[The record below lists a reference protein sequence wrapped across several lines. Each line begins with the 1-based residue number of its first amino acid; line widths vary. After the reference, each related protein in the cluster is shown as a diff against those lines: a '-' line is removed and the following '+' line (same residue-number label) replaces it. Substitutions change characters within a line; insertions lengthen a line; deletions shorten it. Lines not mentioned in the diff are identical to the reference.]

1 MSQTIE
7 ISRMAGMYARKRRLE
22 LALTQREV
30 ADRAGVSERTVY
42 SFELGERPGIQL
54 DKVLAIYSAIG
65 LALTVETVDPA
76 GSGRPRTAAE
86 IAEDFLAHLG

>member
-7 ISRMAGMYARKRRLE
+7 ISRMAGMYARERRLE
-22 LALTQREV
+22 LGLTQREV

-54 DKVLAIYSAIG
+54 NKVLSIYSAIG
-65 LALTVETVDPA
+65 LALTVEKVEPADPN
-76 GSGRPRTAAE
+76 RTRTAVE
-86 IAEDFLAHLG
+86 IAEDFIAHLG

>member
-1 MSQTIE
+1 MRVSQSAPSIP
-7 ISRMAGMYARKRRLE
+7 SSS
-22 LALTQREV
+22 V
-30 ADRAGVSERTVY
+30 SSERTVY

-65 LALTVETVDPA
+65 LALTVEMVDPA